1 MAWMVATASPKANNS
16 LKFPFATSSNVGQ
29 ILMPVLKM
37 NFEEV
42 DELPETIRGSGG
54 FGSTGK

>member
-1 MAWMVATASPKANNS
+1 
-16 LKFPFATSSNVGQ
+16 
-29 ILMPVLKM
+29 LMPVLKM

-42 DELPETIRGSGG
+42 DELPKTFRGSGG

>member
-1 MAWMVATASPKANNS
+1 MV
-16 LKFPFATSSNVGQ
+16 
-29 ILMPVLKM
+29 LMPVLKM

-42 DELPETIRGSGG
+42 DELPKTIRGASG